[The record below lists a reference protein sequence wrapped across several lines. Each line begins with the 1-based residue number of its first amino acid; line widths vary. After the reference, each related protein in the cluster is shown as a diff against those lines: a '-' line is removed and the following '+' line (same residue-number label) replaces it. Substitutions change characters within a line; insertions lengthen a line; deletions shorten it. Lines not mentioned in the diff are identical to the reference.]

1 MKLDSIVIP
10 AFLEVVLS
18 YTNKW
23 LHLELVEQV
32 DQVQTLEMQLKHE

>member
-18 YTNKW
+18 YPNKW